1 MAKSPKVITA
11 LNAVT
16 ATTTSN
22 EIFIGNF
29 KRVAVLYRAASISSG
44 NGAFTVKGGFAE
56 DPGTDPTMTAYNML
70 IDNLTN
76 TNAQTLT
83 RVNSKTLS
91 SNIDAMLWV
100 DMEQAPVTHL
110 TITATRTT
118 DGTYSA
124 FVIGWED

>member
-1 MAKSPKVITA
+1 MAQSPKVITA

-22 EIFIGNF
+22 EIFVGNF
-29 KRVAVLYRAASISSG
+29 KRVAILYRAAAITSG
-44 NGAFTVKGGFAE
+44 NAAFTVKGGFAQGA
-56 DPGTDPTMTAYNML
+56 DVDPTMTAYNML
-70 IDNLTN
+70 IDNLVN

-83 RVNSKTLS
+83 RINSKSLS
-91 SNIDAMLWV
+91 SNIDAMVWV
-100 DMEQAPVTHL
+100 DMQQAPITHL